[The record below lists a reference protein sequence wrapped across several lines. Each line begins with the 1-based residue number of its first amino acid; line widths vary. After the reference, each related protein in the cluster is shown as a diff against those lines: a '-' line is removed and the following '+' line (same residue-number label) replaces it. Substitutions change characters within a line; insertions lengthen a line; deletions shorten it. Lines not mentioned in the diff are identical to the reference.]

1 MKRTIVIALIVVC
14 MVFGV
19 VAYATAAT
27 TDTGTVNVSVTP
39 NAKITLS
46 LSTTTV
52 AFPAIDPGVAS
63 AIMPVTVTVSS
74 NKGYNLTKTI
84 GGAAASM
91 GLTTSLADIT
101 LKAGA
106 KGVVPYTDNYQVTV
120 PWTTDGG
127 TALAAT
133 VKYDVTQ

>member
-1 MKRTIVIALIVVC
+1 MKRTIVIALIVVS

-19 VAYATAAT
+19 VAFATAAGT

-39 NAKITLS
+39 NALIKLT

-63 AIMPVTVTVSS
+63 AVIPVTVGVSS
-74 NKGYNLTKTI
+74 NKGFNLTKTTT
-84 GGAAASM
+84 GAPAM

-101 LKAGA
+101 LKAGP
-106 KGVVPYTDNYQVTV
+106 KGVNTYTDNYQVTV

-127 TALAAT
+127 TPLAAT

>member
-27 TDTGTVNVSVTP
+27 FDTGTVNVSVTP

-52 AFPAIDPGVAS
+52 AFPAIDPMVPS
-63 AIMPVTVTVSS
+63 AIIPVTVTVNS
-74 NKGYNLTKTI
+74 NKQWGMTKTI
-84 GGAAASM
+84 GGAAAM
-91 GLTTSLADIT
+91 GLTTSQGNVA
-101 LKAGA
+101 AGA
-106 KGVVPYTDNYQVTV
+106 GVRGTTAMTDNYQVTV
-120 PWTTDGG
+120 PYSSDGG

>member
-1 MKRTIVIALIVVC
+1 MKRTIVIALIVVS
-14 MVFGV
+14 MIFGV
-19 VAYATAAT
+19 VAFATAAT

-63 AIMPVTVTVSS
+63 GIIPVTVGVSS
-74 NKGYNLTKTI
+74 NKGFNLTKTTT
-84 GGAAASM
+84 GAVPM

-101 LKAGA
+101 LKAGP
-106 KGVVPYTDNYQVTV
+106 KGVNTYTDNYQVTV
-120 PWTTDGG
+120 PWTADGG
-127 TALAAT
+127 TALNAT

>member
-74 NKGYNLTKTI
+74 NKGYDLAKTVT
-84 GGAAASM
+84 GAAPM
-91 GLTTSLADIT
+91 GLTTSLAPIT
-101 LKAGA
+101 LKAGP
-106 KGVVPYTDNYQVTV
+106 KGVTPYTDNYQVTV